1 MSSGACVAPID
12 SPATAICDAGPLI
25 HLDELGSVDL
35 LTGFG
40 EILVPEQVCVE
51 VVRHRPQALE
61 GIQPSWSKPS
71 VEISRAPNFQALMMA
86 FSLGFG
92 EQAALTLMQSH
103 PRAIFLSDDAAARM
117 VAKSLDLRS
126 QGTIGLL
133 LRAVRLGR
141 RSRDQILSLL
151 RMLPNLSTLH
161 IRASLLKSVIEE
173 LEASGISR

>member
-1 MSSGACVAPID
+1 M
-12 SPATAICDAGPLI
+12 T
-25 HLDELGSVDL
+25 
-35 LTGFG
+35 
-40 EILVPEQVCVE
+40 
-51 VVRHRPQALE
+51 
-61 GIQPSWSKPS
+61 
-71 VEISRAPNFQALMMA
+71 A

-103 PRAIFLSDDAAARM
+103 PQAIFLSDDAAARM
-117 VAKSLDLRS
+117 VAKSLGLRS

-151 RMLPNLSTLH
+151 RMLPDRSTLH

-173 LEASGISR
+173 VEASGISGDTPR